1 MNFSMPHS
9 RPRKPPPKA
18 VPGRPVIGSG
28 PETRKGWVLDMGFR
42 FLSGVVAR
50 GLYPVTRF
58 MDRIT
63 WVILFFMM
71 MMTMIDVLLRKLF
84 NASILGTVEM
94 TEMSM
99 AVVVFFAL
107 AECQVHDGHIKV
119 DLVLKKCSPRVQA
132 LCDVFT
138 QLVCFLLFC
147 FMTVALFRH
156 AESMRGWGEVTL
168 DLAMPVY
175 PFVYAAALGTGL
187 LALVLLVKG
196 LVAFSEAFER

>member
-1 MNFSMPHS
+1 MDVRS
-9 RPRKPPPKA
+9 
-18 VPGRPVIGSG
+18 
-28 PETRKGWVLDMGFR
+28 
-42 FLSGVVAR
+42 LSSVVAK

-63 WVILFFMM
+63 WAVLFFMM
-71 MMTMIDVLLRKLF
+71 LMTMLDVFLRKFF
-84 NASILGTVEM
+84 NASILGTVEV

-99 AVVVFFAL
+99 VVVVFFAL

-138 QLVCFLLFC
+138 QFVSFLLFC
-147 FMTVALFRH
+147 FMTAALFRY
-156 AESMRGWGEVTL
+156 AESMRAWGEVTL

-175 PFVYAAALGTGL
+175 PFVYVAALGTGL
-187 LALVLLVKG
+187 LALVLLVKV
-196 LVAFSEAFER
+196 LVAFSEVFES